1 MNGKRVGGQS
11 IVTQGNGYAG
21 QELLYADIWG
31 LQLLRV
37 SHKQN
42 RWVGFYYLVNQP
54 ETHLWAEAFA
64 IGTSDDH
71 KPFFSQAHTE
81 GGNPP
86 EPLEF
91 SYDQVLNRLGN
102 RISCP
107 PWLSRVYGCWM
118 DGAQLNTEPL
128 TPVQILITPA
138 ACTYH
143 VWLPRIRLNCLG

>member
-1 MNGKRVGGQS
+1 M
-11 IVTQGNGYAG
+11 TQGNGYTG
-21 QELLYADIWG
+21 QELFYADIWG

-42 RWVGFYYLVNQP
+42 FRSVVEMSGALLFWLIS
-54 ETHLWAEAFA
+54 ERHLWAEAFA
-64 IGTSDDH
+64 IGTNDDH
-71 KPFFSQAHTE
+71 KPFFSHRHIQRE
-81 GGNPP
+81 NPP

-91 SYDQVLNRLGN
+91 SYDQVLNR
-102 RISCP
+102 ISCP
-107 PWLSRVYGCWM
+107 PWLSRVYDCWM

-143 VWLPRIRLNCLG
+143 V